1 MSNNGGKVHLSRSV
15 RVVCQAAAVSSSLIA
30 PICQWARAYLFN
42 SRKTVRVSLT
52 DCYAYLPFLL
62 FLNYIG
68 MRLGVGQRVFFE
80 YVFRRILETS
90 ELRTVLWEN
99 PDFYLCSE
107 VSFTTSTKHEYMDS
121 GLKK

>member
-1 MSNNGGKVHLSRSV
+1 MSVSSARSQLSPRLSLVRSV
-15 RVVCQAAAVSSSLIA
+15 SELG
-30 PICQWARAYLFN
+30 AYLSN

-52 DCYAYLPFLL
+52 DRYAYFPFLL

-80 YVFRRILETS
+80 SVFRRIIETS

-107 VSFTTSTKHEYMDS
+107 VSFTTSTKHMDL
-121 GLKK
+121 GYKK